1 MKTNILINN
10 ELLQGDSTPEKIIN
24 PVNSELIVEVPQS
37 SERQVNKAVAADKI
51 VAFDCHGPVALC
63 TDKVVKADGTTPL
76 VAGCEVVCFT
86 DTEETAAGDSSWASA
101 NSISGTVVLSG
112 CVGDFC

>member
-37 SERQVNKAVAADKI
+37 SEEQVNKAVAAAKK
-51 VAFDCHGPVALC
+51 AFV
-63 TDKVVKADGTTPL
+63 TWSKTTPGERSSML
-76 VAGCEVVCFT
+76 LKLA
-86 DTEETAAGDSSWASA
+86 DLIDSKA
-101 NSISGTVVLSG
+101 
-112 CVGDFC
+112 

>member
-37 SERQVNKAVAADKI
+37 STKQVDKAVSAAKK
-51 VAFDCHGPVALC
+51 AFATSVYHSRSSAVNSFTAGTAELFISKTVLRSFFSIDRIC
-63 TDKVVKADGTTPL
+63 T
-76 VAGCEVVCFT
+76 
-86 DTEETAAGDSSWASA
+86 
-101 NSISGTVVLSG
+101 
-112 CVGDFC
+112 